1 MAGPE
6 TRADRCGRRRARVLA
21 VVGPTACGKTSLA
34 LALAER
40 LECEIISA
48 DSMQVYRGLD
58 IGTAKPSTAE
68 LARVPHHLIDV
79 AEPDE
84 DFSVARYQALGREAI
99 ARVAARGRLPVVVGG
114 TALYV
119 RALLRD
125 YDFAAPGADPELRR
139 VLAREAVDHGVA
151 RLRAELERVDARA
164 AARIHP
170 NDLRRTI
177 RALEVWRLTG
187 QPLSATW
194 RSGRLLYH
202 ALLVGIDLDRE
213 VLYRRIDARVDHMVR
228 RGLVDEVR
236 ALVARGF
243 GPWLIS
249 GQALGY
255 KEIVEHLA
263 GRATLEDAVALIKQA
278 TRNYAKRQ
286 LTWFRREPGL
296 VWLRR
301 DVPEAGCGRGTDATV
316 AEIETVGED
325 RARDQ
330 APVEQL
336 LELVRAQWA
345 NG

>member
-1 MAGPE
+1 M
-6 TRADRCGRRRARVLA
+6 LA
-21 VVGPTACGKTSLA
+21 IVGPTACGKSSLA
-34 LALAER
+34 LAVAEQLA
-40 LECEIISA
+40 CEIISA

-58 IGTAKPSTAE
+58 IGTAKPDATE
-68 LARVPHHLIDV
+68 LALVPHHLVDV

-99 ARVAARGRLPVVVGG
+99 ACVEARGRLPVVVGG

-125 YDFAAPGADPELRR
+125 YDFAMPGADPELRR
-139 VLAREAVDHGVA
+139 ELAREAAQHGQA
-151 RLRAELERVDARA
+151 QLRAELERVDARA

-194 RSGRLLYH
+194 RSGRLLYD

-213 VLYRRIDARVDHMVR
+213 VLYRRIDARVDQMVR
-228 RGLVDEVR
+228 RGLVEEVR
-236 ALVARGF
+236 SLVARGF
-243 GPWLIS
+243 GSWLVS

-255 KEIVEHLA
+255 KEIAEHLE
-263 GRATLEDAVALIKQA
+263 GRATLEDAVARIKQA

-301 DVPEAGCGRGTDATV
+301 DAPGAACGRDTGAAEATTTTETDQ
-316 AEIETVGED
+316 EG
-325 RARDQ
+325 RARNQ
-330 APVEQL
+330 ALAEQL
-336 LELVRAQWA
+336 MELVRGRWA
-345 NG
+345 NGANG